1 MIDGGILKDKKIL
14 IVDDEPDI
22 LETLM
27 ELLDMCLIDSAPD
40 FETAKKFLSKNTYDA
55 AILDIMGVRGYDLLQ
70 ITTQKEI
77 PALML
82 TAHALSPEHL
92 IKSIKEGAHS
102 YVPKDKMVDIETFLG
117 DLILAHEKGLKKHGH
132 WFERLKPF
140 FDRQFGPEW
149 READKDFWKDFD
161 LKYMVTKEEV
171 GDVI

>member
-1 MIDGGILKDKKIL
+1 MDGGILKDKKIL

-102 YVPKDKMVDIETFLG
+102 YVPKDKMVDIETFLS
-117 DLILAHEKGLKKHGH
+117 DLILAHEKGLKKHGR
-132 WFERLKPF
+132 WFEKLKPF
-140 FDRQFGPEW
+140 FDKQFGPEW
-149 READKDFWKDFD
+149 READKDFWRDFD
-161 LKYMVTKEEV
+161 IQYLVTKEEAE
-171 GDVI
+171 DVM